1 METPRR
7 PRIVILGAGFAGMYA
22 ARTLARLLPR
32 DEDAEI
38 VLVDQNNFMLFTPML
53 TEVASGEL
61 DTRHIVN
68 PVRRFSRRIRFEQ
81 GQVDGIDVAAKRVE
95 LTFKRPDGLVDR
107 RALEADHLVL
117 ALGSVPNFHHI
128 EGMQEHALTMKSLGD
143 AMALRNRVIQ
153 ALERADVVDDPEL
166 RRQLLTFVVGGGGF
180 SGVETM
186 AAVNDFARDIT
197 RYYPHVQPDEIR
209 TVIVEPGPRLLPELS
224 AELAAYAKRKLTQRG
239 VEVRLETRVSSATDA
254 YVGLEGGERIST
266 RTLIWTAG
274 VTPSPVIAALD
285 LPKGPHG
292 AVAVDAT
299 CAVAG
304 HPGWWAL
311 GDCAAVPMSSGAQAR
326 QGKYYGPTAQN
337 ATREGTLVAHN
348 IVASERGEP
357 LKPFNYT
364 PIGELAIIGRRTGV
378 ASVYGRR
385 FSGFT
390 AWAMWRGVYLF
401 KLPQFS
407 KKVRVG
413 LDWLLD
419 LAFGRDTSELPTWG
433 AQAVAT
439 GADGDRQ
446 AGGPDRAA
454 DDGPAAAQSAA
465 AGAKGDP
472 S

>member
-1 METPRR
+1 MDTTRR

-22 ARTLARLLPR
+22 ARTLARLLPG
-32 DEDAEI
+32 DEDGEI
-38 VLVDQNNFMLFTPML
+38 TLVDQNNFMLFTPML

-68 PVRRFSRRIRFEQ
+68 PVRSFSRRIRFEQ
-81 GQVDGIDVAAKRVE
+81 GRVDGIDMAAKRVA
-95 LTFKRPDGLVDR
+95 LTVERPDGLHDHR
-107 RALEADHLVL
+107 TLEADHIVL
-117 ALGSVPNFHHI
+117 ALGSVANFHHI
-128 EGMQEHALTMKSLGD
+128 EGMQQHALTMKSLGD
-143 AMALRNRVIQ
+143 AIALRNRVIQ
-153 ALERADVVDDPEL
+153 ALERADIIDDPEM
-166 RRQLLTFVVGGGGF
+166 RCQLLTFVVGGGGF

-186 AAVNDFARDIT
+186 AALNDFARDIT
-197 RYYPHVQPDEIR
+197 RYYPHVQRDEIH
-209 TVIVEPGPRLLPELS
+209 TVIVEPGPRLLPELTGK
-224 AELAAYAKRKLTQRG
+224 LAAYTKRKLAQRG
-239 VEVRLETRVSSATDA
+239 VEVRLETKISGATDE
-254 YVGLEGGERIST
+254 YVELEGGERIPT

-299 CAVAG
+299 CAVPG

-311 GDCAAVPMSSGAQAR
+311 GDCAAVPVSAGAQPL
-326 QGKYYGPTAQN
+326 QGRFYGPTAQN

-348 IVASERGEP
+348 IVASLRGEP
-357 LKPFNYT
+357 LKPFSYT

-378 ASVYGRR
+378 ASMYGRQ
-385 FSGFT
+385 FSGFV

-401 KLPQFS
+401 KLPRFS

-419 LAFGRDTSELPTWG
+419 LAFGRDTSELPTWRG
-433 AQAVAT
+433 EAVTT
-439 GADGDRQ
+439 GDAYTA
-446 AGGPDRAA
+446 AGGAPA
-454 DDGPAAAQSAA
+454 DQPAGARPAASSA
-465 AGAKGDP
+465 GRGP